1 MKMKTVSLI
10 SAAGLLLM
18 MSCSHND
25 KYDVKR
31 EEIEKQEAI
40 EMVKDSNN
48 IEIKKGWGDD
58 KIILKDE

>member
-1 MKMKTVSLI
+1 MKTVSLL
-10 SAAGLLLM
+10 SVAGMLLM
-18 MSCSHND
+18 MSCGHHD
-25 KYDVKR
+25 KYDKKR